1 MANKIISM
9 SVLRQIIILKE
20 KGFSNRA
27 ISRQFGLS
35 RKTTS
40 KYIEFLKQS
49 QLAADDL
56 LQLTDVE
63 LNVLVDT
70 RTRKPVKDYLQVLYH
85 YFCEVEKQLKRV
97 GVTRLLLWQEYKQ
110 LYGCTDSFTK

>member
-1 MANKIISM
+1 
-9 SVLRQIIILKE
+9 VLRQIIILKE

-27 ISRQFGLS
+27 ISGQLSLS
-35 RKTTS
+35 RKTTG
-40 KYIEFLKQS
+40 KYIEFVKQS
-49 QLAADDL
+49 QLAADEL

-85 YFCEVEKQLKRV
+85 IFLRSRETAQAGWGYPSAALA
-97 GVTRLLLWQEYKQ
+97 GVQTVVSTR
-110 LYGCTDSFTK
+110 C